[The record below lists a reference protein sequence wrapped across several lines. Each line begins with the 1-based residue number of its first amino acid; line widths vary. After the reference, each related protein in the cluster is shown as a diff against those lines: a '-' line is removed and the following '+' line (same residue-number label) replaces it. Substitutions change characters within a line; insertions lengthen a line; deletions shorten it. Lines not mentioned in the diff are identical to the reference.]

1 MLKQPTSRYAQA
13 FFELCRDNEKIDL
26 VHRDLKHIAQV
37 IEGSADFALFLG
49 NPVIPSP
56 KRREILEHLFK
67 GRLEIVT
74 YRYILFL
81 EQKNRLPLL
90 KAVCQKF
97 EDLYRGWKGIEKV
110 KIFTS
115 VELKSHQLDTIC
127 HHLRLKFNK
136 HFEPQCAIDTALIG
150 GIKIQIGDWIYDYS
164 FQTQLERFKKGL
176 ISAP

>member
-13 FFELCRDNEKIDL
+13 LFELCRDNEKIDS

-37 IEGSADFALFLG
+37 IEGSTGFALFLQ
-49 NPVIPSP
+49 NPTIPSP
-56 KRREILEHLFK
+56 KRQEILEHLFK
-67 GRLEIVT
+67 GRLEPIT
-74 YRYILFL
+74 YRYIFFL

-90 KAVCQKF
+90 KAICQKF

-110 KIFTS
+110 KIFS
-115 VELKSHQLDTIC
+115 RVELSSHQLETIC
-127 HHLRLKFNK
+127 HHLRLKFKK
-136 HFEPQCAIDTALIG
+136 HFEPQCTINTFLIG

-176 ISAP
+176 ISVP